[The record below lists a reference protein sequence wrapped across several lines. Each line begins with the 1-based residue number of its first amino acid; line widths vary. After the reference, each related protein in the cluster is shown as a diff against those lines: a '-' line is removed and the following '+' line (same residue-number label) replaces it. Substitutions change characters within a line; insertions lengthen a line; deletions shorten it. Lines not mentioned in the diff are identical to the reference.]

1 MGNLKESY
9 DKSKDKSGWRVLS
22 GMSREYHDT
31 FIAGDNNLWQIKS
44 EEVKPGEFV
53 AVGMKASRSD
63 EDLLKIMKNP
73 KQTKY
78 KLEDAIVFVKDKK
91 KAARKKKKINQP
103 RQAKFRAKAKAKG
116 NIA

>member
-1 MGNLKESY
+1 MMNKEKY
-9 DKSKDKSGWRVLS
+9 DKIIEILGPERMEALMKFYEKHGNF
-22 GMSREYHDT
+22 Y
-31 FIAGDNNLWQIKS
+31 IY
-44 EEVKPGEFV
+44 PG
-53 AVGMKASRSD
+53 R
-63 EDLLKIMKNP
+63 LLKIMKNP